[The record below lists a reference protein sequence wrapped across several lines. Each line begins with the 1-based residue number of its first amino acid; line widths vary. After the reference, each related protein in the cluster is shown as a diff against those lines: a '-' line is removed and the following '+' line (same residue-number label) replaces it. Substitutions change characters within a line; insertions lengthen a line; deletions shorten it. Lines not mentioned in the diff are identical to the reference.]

1 MKTQFSFKRTLIASR
16 VIDSTWLHQG
26 NTVQVTVRGGQA
38 HQPSSIDKDSDKT
51 AQWRQERVLKT
62 AGARRRKS
70 QGTKPIEE
78 PRWELLKHWYSSSE
92 VIANWNQQ
100 WVKTDEWEKKGGCT
114 LHWSITSW
122 LREHFKLGSI
132 AIVQSLPVDPSFS
145 DHIWSLEAMTTD
157 KRILIPIYEMS
168 AKEILLTST
177 G

>member
-1 MKTQFSFKRTLIASR
+1 MASR
-16 VIDSTWLHQG
+16 
-26 NTVQVTVRGGQA
+26 A
-38 HQPSSIDKDSDKT
+38 
-51 AQWRQERVLKT
+51 RVLKT
-62 AGARRRKS
+62 AGARRRKP

-78 PRWELLKHWYSSSE
+78 PRWELLKHWYLSSE

-100 WVKTDEWEKKGGCT
+100 WVKTNEWEKKGGRT

-132 AIVQSLPVDPSFS
+132 AVTQSLTVDPSFS

-168 AKEILLTST
+168 AKEIK
-177 G
+177 GYIKCFRRQDKFEKGVVANR